1 MVGLV
6 WIICLPV
13 WGRIG
18 GTIIWGRIGG
28 GGTIICQIYPKPCP
42 PQLGNT
48 GVDQF
53 ETQHSKGIKGTVLL
67 LKRRY
72 EEECAQFYLQLAS
85 RTNIISPIWMWP
97 ENTIHVFLKHELQ
110 LYGRSIWEDPSYRN
124 IWICGPLF
132 IVNIHWTI
140 WLTKTDIKTRMT
152 YIDDIKTRMT
162 GAVCG
167 QLLAISHYL
176 RSSDALTTH
185 NTYIWHTHNT
195 YI

>member
-1 MVGLV
+1 MIKVETCAAASTSMVGLV

-28 GGTIICQIYPKPCP
+28 GGTIICQIYPKPFP

-72 EEECAQFYLQLAS
+72 EEECAKLPPTSQSDKY
-85 RTNIISPIWMWP
+85 NIPPP
-97 ENTIHVFLKHELQ
+97 E
-110 LYGRSIWEDPSYRN
+110 
-124 IWICGPLF
+124 
-132 IVNIHWTI
+132 
-140 WLTKTDIKTRMT
+140 M
-152 YIDDIKTRMT
+152 
-162 GAVCG
+162 
-167 QLLAISHYL
+167 
-176 RSSDALTTH
+176 
-185 NTYIWHTHNT
+185 
-195 YI
+195 